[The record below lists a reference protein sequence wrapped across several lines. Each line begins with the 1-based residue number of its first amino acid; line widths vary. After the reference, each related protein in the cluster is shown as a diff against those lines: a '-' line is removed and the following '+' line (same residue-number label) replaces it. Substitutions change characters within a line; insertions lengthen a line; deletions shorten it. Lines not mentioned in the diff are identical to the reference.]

1 MCLHL
6 HQKCDGLPLCPYD
19 YDELDCGNCGARNI
33 YLQPDVPLNFTSP
46 LYPANYPSNLNC
58 KWTFI
63 ATETMVILVQV
74 HEFGLERGFDFLT
87 VGNGDVPGENV
98 IGRLTGDIKLKSF
111 TSAKENLWMELTTDK
126 TGNWLGFRLLF
137 SEIKPVEIKDVCKAS
152 AFDCGSGF
160 CLDSAAQCDGFID
173 CVINRND
180 EKHCSDIQCPGSYP
194 CQKVSGANIS
204 TCVNIE
210 EVCDGDIDCSAGD
223 DEIQCDIKRC
233 PTNCECEYQQDI
245 LQVICANG
253 WSQATI
259 AGVAR
264 TTNAIDLSQNPL
276 TILESSM
283 FEDLPLLEELYF
295 WDVHIAV
302 IYPDA
307 FKGLHKL
314 KILVLVRESSKQED
328 HVSVHENGFKGLVN
342 VETLY
347 VDDHYLCCHFDDLN
361 DCITLQPQPTLF
373 MCGSLMQNLGLRM
386 FMWVLGTSAL
396 IGNVYVLAHRGK
408 EKAKGP
414 IQAKQSLMIANL
426 AVSDCIMGVYMLIL
440 ASVDA
445 YYGDQ
450 YFYHSETWRESYL
463 CRFESFLSLLSS
475 EASVFFI
482 TLISVDRLLCLV
494 FPFGKA
500 QLNSKI
506 TKLIVGILWAISVIL
521 ALVPSIVAGPESDF
535 YDLSD
540 VCIGLPLV
548 TRPSSYS
555 IQSSDVGGP
564 GSGRTFS
571 LPVPNDFIP
580 AWYFSIAIFLGL
592 NLVCFLVIFVC
603 YVVIFINVKMV
614 KKRVKVQSNRDE
626 QVKMTIKMAA
636 IVGTDFICWVPIVI
650 MGILSQTHTVV
661 IPLQMYTWSVVFI
674 LPINSSLNP
683 YLYTIGSLISDY
695 RALKRYENE
704 SSHSN
709 SNRSQ
714 NSGGIVPNNRVNPVE
729 T

>member
-1 MCLHL
+1 MNYVPCQPDEFLCSSGYGCLEQHLVCDSVPQCLYESDELGCNLCGDKFVQIGPNTDIFNITSPFYPKQFSLTLDCSWQLTTSTPGSFKIIIQDLDTSAHHDELYIGPANATILYDVDGQEESKKYMDSLNELKILIFTGRKHPKSLVLHTNELKMGWDSSIWSAGGRGFWIDVSWTVENASCESDEFVCPVGLGYMCLHL

-63 ATETMVILVQV
+63 ATETMVILVQI

-87 VGNGDVPGENV
+87 VGDGDVLGENV
-98 IGRLTGDIKLKSF
+98 IGRLTGNIKLKSF

-283 FEDLPLLEELYF
+283 FEDLPLLEEL
-295 WDVHIAV
+295 
-302 IYPDA
+302 
-307 FKGLHKL
+307 
-314 KILVLVRESSKQED
+314 
-328 HVSVHENGFKGLVN
+328 
-342 VETLY
+342 
-347 VDDHYLCCHFDDLN
+347 
-361 DCITLQPQPTLF
+361 
-373 MCGSLMQNLGLRM
+373 
-386 FMWVLGTSAL
+386 
-396 IGNVYVLAHRGK
+396 
-408 EKAKGP
+408 
-414 IQAKQSLMIANL
+414 
-426 AVSDCIMGVYMLIL
+426 
-440 ASVDA
+440 
-445 YYGDQ
+445 
-450 YFYHSETWRESYL
+450 
-463 CRFESFLSLLSS
+463 
-475 EASVFFI
+475 
-482 TLISVDRLLCLV
+482 
-494 FPFGKA
+494 
-500 QLNSKI
+500 
-506 TKLIVGILWAISVIL
+506 
-521 ALVPSIVAGPESDF
+521 
-535 YDLSD
+535 
-540 VCIGLPLV
+540 
-548 TRPSSYS
+548 
-555 IQSSDVGGP
+555 
-564 GSGRTFS
+564 
-571 LPVPNDFIP
+571 
-580 AWYFSIAIFLGL
+580 
-592 NLVCFLVIFVC
+592 
-603 YVVIFINVKMV
+603 
-614 KKRVKVQSNRDE
+614 
-626 QVKMTIKMAA
+626 
-636 IVGTDFICWVPIVI
+636 
-650 MGILSQTHTVV
+650 
-661 IPLQMYTWSVVFI
+661 
-674 LPINSSLNP
+674 
-683 YLYTIGSLISDY
+683 
-695 RALKRYENE
+695 
-704 SSHSN
+704 
-709 SNRSQ
+709 
-714 NSGGIVPNNRVNPVE
+714 
-729 T
+729 